1 MEVKVE
7 GDRIGEG
14 SGRAR
19 LRGGLRGRGEVEVK
33 GGGEGGVK
41 GASKGGL
48 VRVGR
53 DRGGPPGQTK
63 AKNRAEG
70 VKNGIQMGRGNV
82 AAVQHQLR
90 AK

>member
-1 MEVKVE
+1 MGVRVE
-7 GDRIGEG
+7 
-14 SGRAR
+14 
-19 LRGGLRGRGEVEVK
+19 
-33 GGGEGGVK
+33 

-70 VKNGIQMGRGNV
+70 VKNGIQMKN
-82 AAVQHQLR
+82 LTLNL
-90 AK
+90 K